1 MEPAMGILSIPA
13 EYFKKTCVICKQIH
27 GACTQ
32 CYKCST
38 YYHAMCASRA
48 GYRMELQYTERN
60 GRNITKMVSYC
71 NLHSTPDPDNV
82 LIVKTPE
89 GVFSTKF
96 FLQDGGKQTA
106 ARLIRKENHK
116 EKVLPVPA
124 KVSNCLSARC
134 LTYEILKYKKESR
147 EAIAH
152 RIMGPRHHSQDF
164 IDGLNACMD
173 RKDDQSFSTFK
184 ERLCYLQVKFLS
196 DWFIPKKVVLA
207 HRQSN
212 F

>member
-1 MEPAMGILSIPA
+1 
-13 EYFKKTCVICKQIH
+13 
-27 GACTQ
+27 
-32 CYKCST
+32 
-38 YYHAMCASRA
+38 
-48 GYRMELQYTERN
+48 
-60 GRNITKMVSYC
+60 MVSYC

-96 FLQDGGKQTA
+96 FLQDGEKQTA
-106 ARLIRKENHK
+106 ARLIRKENHQ

-134 LTYEILKYKKESR
+134 LTYEIMKYKKGPR

-184 ERLCYLQVKFLS
+184 ERLCYLQKTENKRVSCGLS
-196 DWFIPKKVVLA
+196 GIHGWGLFAARNIQEGQMV
-207 HRQSN
+207 
-212 F
+212 